1 MQRRALLPAS
11 LLALVPGLATAQA
24 PGMGA
29 PPPPPLPPLPNVP
42 LTRGIAAL
50 EPGAWRVE
58 FPPGGEVLEAPQR
71 IVLGRIGAVLN
82 TGSVGRVTL
91 ISEVGEGNDLS
102 ATRRLSLARA
112 RAVRAALVAGGLAET
127 RIDLRAMGR
136 TAANRDAVDVL
147 APTVAK
153 P

>member
-1 MQRRALLPAS
+1 MRRRALLAGLP
-11 LLALVPGLATAQA
+11 LLPGLAAAQI
-24 PGMGA
+24 PGGSST
-29 PPPPPLPPLPNVP
+29 PPPPLPPLPNVP
-42 LTRGIAAL
+42 LTHGISAL
-50 EPGAWRVE
+50 EPGAWRVD

-91 ISEVGEGNDLS
+91 IAEVGEGDDLS
-102 ATRRLSLARA
+102 TTRRLSLARA
-112 RAVRAALVAGGLAET
+112 RAVKAALAAGGLAET
-127 RIDLRAMGR
+127 RIDIRAMGR

>member
-1 MQRRALLPAS
+1 MRRRALLAA
-11 LLALVPGLATAQA
+11 LLPLPGLAAAQA
-24 PGMGA
+24 PGTGA
-29 PPPPPLPPLPNVP
+29 PALPPLPPLPNVP

-58 FPPGGEVLEAPQR
+58 FPSGGEVLEAPQR
-71 IVLGRIGAVLN
+71 IVLSRIGGVLN

-91 ISEVGEGNDLS
+91 IAEVGEGTDLS
-102 ATRRLSLARA
+102 TTRRLSLVRA
-112 RAVRAALVAGGLAET
+112 RAVKAALVAGGLAET
-127 RIDLRAMGR
+127 RIDIRAMGR
-136 TAANRDAVDVL
+136 TAANRDTVDVL